1 MRIPSSVRARSD
13 DSAGNEPLEH
23 RAHAKHCK
31 NKSTGIPMIANSPR
45 QTRREFERVLAG
57 VFGLLIQC
65 GVSQPAISALINRAF
80 RSAIARAQALGEPNC
95 GELVTFSLV
104 LDAWHRHRRYLTSRG
119 RPRAVPLFG
128 RAPSVEA
135 LIRTEGPQ
143 FDAAEL
149 AHRLQSLQLITRC
162 SGNRYRPTSDTALV
176 STHGP
181 TVLQYVANCLLSLL
195 ETVEGNLR
203 GAPNVPPLL
212 ERFAEVPD
220 LPAECIQPFQQFS
233 RFQGAIF
240 LRTINDWLEVRRARV
255 SVATGQRNVRA
266 GVRVHAYIVQPKPR
280 SRRSTSS
287 KRSTA

>member
-1 MRIPSSVRARSD
+1 M
-13 DSAGNEPLEH
+13 
-23 RAHAKHCK
+23 
-31 NKSTGIPMIANSPR
+31 TANSPI
-45 QTRREFERVLAG
+45 QIRREFERVLAG

-65 GVSQPAISALINRAF
+65 GVPQPAISALINRAL
-80 RSAIARAQALGEPNC
+80 RAAIARARALGEPTG
-95 GELVTFSLV
+95 GELATFSLV
-104 LDAWHRHRRYLTSRG
+104 LDAWHRHRRYITSRG

-143 FDAAEL
+143 FDAVEL
-149 AHRLQSLQLITRC
+149 AHRLQSLQLIIRC
-162 SGNRYRPTSDTALV
+162 SGNRYRPISDTALV
-176 STHGP
+176 STYGP

-220 LPAECIQPFQQFS
+220 LPTECIQAFQQFS

-255 SVATGQRNVRA
+255 SVAPGQKNVRA
-266 GVRVHAYIVQPKPR
+266 GVRVHAYVAR
-280 SRRSTSS
+280 SRARSQRSASS
-287 KRSTA
+287 KRSSA